1 MNPNA
6 ALSTA
11 SKPQVIGAL
20 KAASSTDPDVLLHV
34 KEDLLDQYR
43 PLKMMS
49 LVPIVCGGLISL
61 TVIGAIIGIPL
72 ILLGIFLR
80 RKCKRNMIVRTIS
93 LMRSAL
99 SSASRARL
107 LMSLETTAKPRP
119 ASPARAASTAP
130 LTASMLVFTAIRA
143 IPSTR

>member
-11 SKPQVIGAL
+11 TKPQVIGAL

-49 LVPIVCGGLISL
+49 MVPIFCGVLISL
-61 TVIGAIIGIPL
+61 TILGAIIGIPL
-72 ILLGIFLR
+72 VILGIFLR
-80 RKCKRNMIVRTIS
+80 RKCKRNMATVESAYEEYLAS
-93 LMRSAL
+93 LGL
-99 SSASRARL
+99 RL
-107 LMSLETTAKPRP
+107 PP
-119 ASPARAASTAP
+119 ASPAVPAP
-130 LTASMLVFTAIRA
+130 AGAV
-143 IPSTR
+143 

>member
-11 SKPQVIGAL
+11 TKPQVIGAL
-20 KAASSTDPDVLLHV
+20 KAANSTDTDVLLHV

-49 LVPIVCGGLISL
+49 WVPIICGALISL

-72 ILLGIFLR
+72 IILGIFLR
-80 RKCKRNMIVRTIS
+80 RKCTRNMATVE
-93 LMRSAL
+93 SAYDDYL
-99 SSASRARL
+99 ASIGRPRL
-107 LMSLETTAKPRP
+107 ATAT
-119 ASPARAASTAP
+119 AAAVSARA
-130 LTASMLVFTAIRA
+130 V
-143 IPSTR
+143 

>member
-20 KAASSTDPDVLLHV
+20 KAANSTDPDVLLHV

-49 LVPIVCGGLISL
+49 LVPIVCGVGISL

-72 ILLGIFLR
+72 VVLGFFLR
-80 RKCKRNMIVRTIS
+80 RKCKRNMATVD
-93 LMRSAL
+93 SAYDEYL
-99 SSASRARL
+99 GTLGIPRL
-107 LMSLETTAKPRP
+107 AP
-119 ASPARAASTAP
+119 APAAAASA
-130 LTASMLVFTAIRA
+130 
-143 IPSTR
+143 

>member
-11 SKPQVIGAL
+11 SRPQVIGAL
-20 KAASSTDPDVLLHV
+20 KASNSTDPDVLLHV

-80 RKCKRNMIVRTIS
+80 RKCKRNMATVESAYDEYLAS
-93 LMRSAL
+93 LGMK
-99 SSASRARL
+99 RL
-107 LMSLETTAKPRP
+107 AP
-119 ASPARAASTAP
+119 APPAAVPAARA
-130 LTASMLVFTAIRA
+130 V
-143 IPSTR
+143 

>member
-20 KAASSTDPDVLLHV
+20 KAANSTDPDVLLHV

-49 LVPIVCGGLISL
+49 MVPIFCGVLISL
-61 TVIGAIIGIPL
+61 TILGAVIGIPL
-72 ILLGIFLR
+72 IVLGFFLR
-80 RKCKRNMIVRTIS
+80 RKCKGNMATVESAYDEYLAS
-93 LMRSAL
+93 LGQ
-99 SSASRARL
+99 ARL
-107 LMSLETTAKPRP
+107 AP
-119 ASPARAASTAP
+119 APAAAVSA
-130 LTASMLVFTAIRA
+130 
-143 IPSTR
+143 

>member
-11 SKPQVIGAL
+11 TRPQIIGAL
-20 KAASSTDPDVLLHV
+20 KAANSTDPDVLLHV

-49 LVPIVCGGLISL
+49 LVPIICGVGISL

-72 ILLGIFLR
+72 IVLGFFLR
-80 RKCKRNMIVRTIS
+80 RKCNRNMATVE
-93 LMRSAL
+93 SAYDEYL
-99 SSASRARL
+99 ASIGLRRL
-107 LMSLETTAKPRP
+107 APAPPAAP
-119 ASPARAASTAP
+119 ASARA
-130 LTASMLVFTAIRA
+130 V
-143 IPSTR
+143 